1 MEVENED
8 TRDSNSDESG
18 IQNLANKSSLV
29 ADEST
34 KIEESKENSI
44 NPENVQNHKEN
55 SSDQSQLNMDYS
67 EFPDGT
73 VTSLTHY
80 GLRKLIENSNSMRI
94 DDQDRNIIVQIIKVQ
109 ELQKRPGA
117 KIKTKI
123 HISDGIAYSQA
134 VILDNGSGDEVN
146 FVFSNN
152 TI

>member
-18 IQNLANKSSLV
+18 IQNLASKSSLV
-29 ADEST
+29 ADESA
-34 KIEESKENSI
+34 KIEESKKNSI

-80 GLRKLIENSNSMRI
+80 GLRRLIENSNSMRI

-134 VILDNGSGDEVN
+134 VILDNGSEDEVN
-146 FVFSNN
+146 FALSNN
-152 TI
+152 KI